1 MTFRKISLNF
11 LILTMGVTCAYARHQ
26 PKYEQARLL
35 TVEQSA
41 LVDKA
46 VAQEKVLIKDIK
58 MRTPLVETYI
68 QDTHPDV
75 KLYEV
80 PVDDQFILSRVDF
93 GKAFFDK
100 GYVPRQDEHKGFFK
114 GSLGAMTGLTKMLGL
129 EKFTYSDTG
138 FMQMMFIDPTGFDQ
152 QHYVFSFVRKEF
164 VGSIRTWVF
173 DVHPRVAGMGRFYGR
188 IWIEDQDNNV
198 VRFNGTYTGPATED
212 SSKYYFHFDSWR
224 MNVQPGIWLP
234 VEVYVEESQR
244 IEGTKSVGLKAQTH
258 FWGYSLKLP
267 TRDSENVSV
276 KVDDAVDRSNDSQ
289 DVGPL
294 QASRMWVTQAE
305 NNVIDRL
312 VEAGL
317 VAPLNNGGYE
327 NKVLDQI
334 VVNLVVPNNLAFT
347 DQIHTRVMLTDTVEA
362 TTVGNTILLSRGLID
377 SLPSEEAIASIIAM
391 ELAHIAMGHH
401 IDTRYAFNDRL
412 LFPDES
418 AFVRINMYHNDH
430 DNDEAAKKA
439 MEYLQASMYKDRL
452 ANAGLY
458 YAQLVDRSKVLK
470 ALNTPKL
477 GDSLLRP
484 DGTPWMGDLA
494 KMAPK
499 IDWDDLTQ
507 TAALPLGSWLKV
519 DPWDD
524 TVHMLDAKR
533 YAPMNARDK
542 MPFEVTPIFFK
553 LQRYESAQAAPAAVN
568 PAANQPSASPTASVS
583 APPAVAPPAG
593 SPPPAAQDNSG
604 QPATPPAQ
612 PQAADQAN
620 TPPAQPQGADQTNTQ
635 AQPAPAPQN
644 PQ

>member
-1 MTFRKISLNF
+1 MTFRKISLTF
-11 LILTMGVTCAYARHQ
+11 LMITLSVVCAYARKQ
-26 PKYEQARLL
+26 PKYEQARRL
-35 TVEQSA
+35 TPEQTA
-41 LVDKA
+41 LVEKA

-68 QDTHPDV
+68 QNTRPDE

-80 PVDDQFILSRVDF
+80 PVSDQYILSRVDF

-100 GYVPRQDEHKGFFK
+100 GYAPRADAKKGFFK
-114 GSLGAMTGLTKMLGL
+114 GSLGAVTGLTKLLGL

-152 QHYVFSFVRKEF
+152 QHYVFSYVRREF
-164 VGSIRTWVF
+164 LGTVRTWVF
-173 DVHPRVAGMGRFYGR
+173 DVHPRSDIKGMGMGRFYGR
-188 IWIEDQDNNV
+188 IWVEDQVGNV
-198 VRFNGTYTGPATED
+198 VRFNGTYTGPTSED

-234 VEVYVEESQR
+234 VAVYVEESQR
-244 IEGTKSVGLKAQTH
+244 TEGSKSVGLKAQTH

-294 QASRMWVTQAE
+294 QASRMWITQAE

-317 VAPLNNGGYE
+317 VAPLDQGGYE
-327 NKVLDQI
+327 DKVLGQI
-334 VVNLVVPNNLAFT
+334 VINLIVPNNLAFT
-347 DQIHTRVMLTDTVEA
+347 DQVHARVLITDTVEA
-362 TTVGNTILLSRGLID
+362 TTVGNTILLSKGLID
-377 SLPSEEAIASIIAM
+377 SLPSEEAIASVIAM

-418 AFVRINMYHNDH
+418 TFQRINVYHNDH
-430 DNDEAAKKA
+430 DNEEASKTA
-439 MEYLQASMYKDRL
+439 MQYLQASMYKDRL

-458 YAQLVDRSKVLK
+458 IAQLVDRSKELK
-470 ALNTPKL
+470 ALNTPTL
-477 GDSLLRP
+477 GDSLLKA
-484 DGTPWMGDLA
+484 DGTPWMADLD

-499 IDWDDLTQ
+499 INWDDLTQ

-524 TVHMLDAKR
+524 SVHMLDAKR

-542 MPFEVTPIFFK
+542 MPFEVTPIFYK
-553 LQRYESAQAAPAAVN
+553 LQRYETAHVATPAPPAAAAPAQPPAPTGDQ
-568 PAANQPSASPTASVS
+568 PAA
-583 APPAVAPPAG
+583 
-593 SPPPAAQDNSG
+593 
-604 QPATPPAQ
+604 PPAQ
-612 PQAADQAN
+612 PAAGDAAATQTQP
-620 TPPAQPQGADQTNTQ
+620 TPPSTPQ
-635 AQPAPAPQN
+635 
-644 PQ
+644 